1 MIELDIFMSHINAAR
16 VGIELFYDCPME
28 SDGTSSIAPLKYIY
42 AWAKWPRCIFCTASA
57 MEGLRSQ
64 VKPTPTCWQIWNI
77 LYRLTSACQK
87 KCISPK
93 YKEGELT
100 KGESVCLDR
109 CVAKYLEIH
118 ERIGK
123 KLTAMSAQDEQL
135 MAQMQSR

>member
-1 MIELDIFMSHINAAR
+1 MELQPIKHSLMQHTIIVSFMS
-16 VGIELFYDCPME
+16 F
-28 SDGTSSIAPLKYIY
+28 
-42 AWAKWPRCIFCTASA
+42 
-57 MEGLRSQ
+57 
-64 VKPTPTCWQIWNI
+64 
-77 LYRLTSACQK
+77 RLTAACQK

-100 KGESVCLDR
+100 KRRVLCTWTD
-109 CVAKYLEIH
+109 VWQKYLEIH

>member
-1 MIELDIFMSHINAAR
+1 MDAKSAQNMQIMADLEIEMMTD
-16 VGIELFYDCPME
+16 LFN
-28 SDGTSSIAPLKYIY
+28 K
-42 AWAKWPRCIFCTASA
+42 
-57 MEGLRSQ
+57 
-64 VKPTPTCWQIWNI
+64 
-77 LYRLTSACQK
+77 LTSACQK

-135 MAQMQSR
+135 MTQMQSR